1 MRRQNTFSKQKKRSG
16 MRRAKPILTFAV
28 IVVASACVITC
39 TAVKPRGSSYILE
52 TDSREANSTPVDL
65 GSYSPSEPITKRD
78 VPVHLDGA
86 VARPGVYYVEEESI
100 LEEVIKA
107 AGGLLPEADVTYIN
121 LAMKIDA
128 NIKIYVPRADE
139 PFVDIVQRNE
149 STSPQRDPIVNIN
162 RANIKE
168 LETLPGVGPST
179 AEAIIQFREENGPF
193 KTIEDLMLVPGIKEG
208 RFERMK
214 DRLHV
219 G

>member
-1 MRRQNTFSKQKKRSG
+1 MRRQNIYSKQKRRSG
-16 MRRAKPILTFAV
+16 TRRAKPILAFAV
-28 IVVASACVITC
+28 IVIVSACVITY
-39 TAVKPRGSSYILE
+39 TAVRPRGASFILE
-52 TDSREANSTPVDL
+52 TDSRETTAILTDVQ
-65 GSYSPSEPITKRD
+65 SYNETETITKRY

-86 VARPGVYYVEEESI
+86 VARPGVYYVEDDSI
-100 LEEVIKA
+100 LDEVIQE

-128 NIKIYVPRADE
+128 NIKIYVPRKGESFIDIIQSNKRSSSKKNM
-139 PFVDIVQRNE
+139 FVD
-149 STSPQRDPIVNIN
+149 IN
-162 RANIKE
+162 RANMEE

-179 AEAIIQFREENGPF
+179 AEAIINFREENGPF

-214 DRLHV
+214 DRLRV